1 MKKILIWV
9 GALLLLIIAAV
20 FIYLQYVLPNVGSAP
35 QLTVDITPQRVQHG
49 AYLANHVTVCM
60 DCHSTRN
67 WQKYTGPITPG
78 TEGKGGEYFGEELG
92 FPGKFYSKNITPA
105 NLGSWTDGEIYRVI
119 TTGVDKNGHA
129 IFPVMPYPYYGNMD
143 KEDVLDIIAYIRS
156 LHPIQNVIPP
166 RSIQFPMNLILNTIP
181 QKAVPMTKPNLA
193 DTFAYGNY
201 LVSIAACMECHTKH
215 EKGNLIREMAF
226 AGGRLFKMPNGNL
239 YSANITPDKETGIG
253 NWTRE
258 SFIARFKTYGDT
270 ANLETMTDKKINT
283 VMPWSM
289 YGGMD
294 TSDLAAIYA
303 YLKTLKPLKNKVQ
316 HFQTISM
323 K

>member
-9 GALLLLIIAAV
+9 GALLLLMIAAV
-20 FIYLQYVLPNVGSAP
+20 FIYLQYVLPNVGNAP
-35 QLTVDITPQRVQHG
+35 ELTVDITPQRVQHG

-67 WQKYTGPITPG
+67 WKKYTGPITPG

-105 NLGSWTDGEIYRVI
+105 NLSTWTDGEIYRVI

-181 QKAVPMTKPNLA
+181 QKAVPMAKPKPS
-193 DTFAYGNY
+193 DTIAYGNY
-201 LVSIAACMECHTKH
+201 LVSIAACMECHTMQ
-215 EKGNLIREMAF
+215 EKGNLIKDMAF
-226 AGGRLFKMPNGNL
+226 AGGRLFKMPNGNV

-258 SFIARFKTYGDT
+258 SFIARFKTYSDT

-283 VMPWSM
+283 IMPWSM

-294 TSDLAAIYA
+294 TNDLSAIYA

-316 HFQTISM
+316 HFEIITM

>member
-1 MKKILIWV
+1 
-9 GALLLLIIAAV
+9 V
-20 FIYLQYVLPNVGSAP
+20 FIYLKYILPNVGNPP
-35 QLTVDITPQRVQHG
+35 QLTVAITPQRIQHG

-67 WQKYTGPITPG
+67 WQKYSGPIIPG
-78 TEGKGGEYFGEELG
+78 TEGKGGQYFGEELG

-105 NLGSWTDGEIYRVI
+105 NLGTWTDGEIYRVI

-129 IFPVMPYPYYGNMD
+129 IFPVMPYGSYGHMD

-156 LHPIQNVIPP
+156 LHPIQNVIPA

-181 QKAVPMTKPNLA
+181 QKAVPISKPNPA
-193 DTFAYGNY
+193 DTIAYGNY
-201 LVSIAACMECHTKH
+201 LVSIAACKDCHTKH
-215 EKGNLIREMAF
+215 EKGNLIMEMAF
-226 AGGRLFKMPNGNL
+226 AGGRLFKMPNGNV

-253 NWTRE
+253 NWSRE
-258 SFIARFKTYGDT
+258 SFIARFKSYSDT
-270 ANLETMTDKKINT
+270 ANLETMTDNKINT
-283 VMPWSM
+283 IMPWSM
-289 YGGMD
+289 FGGMD
-294 TSDLAAIYA
+294 SSDLSAIYA

-316 HFQTISM
+316 HFETVSL